1 MNENVLLVGV
11 GFMGRAYGAILKE
24 LRCPVVAIG
33 RAAAGVDEFEKA
45 TGLKAHPGGL
55 APWLEG
61 ADSVPATAIVCVGTD
76 EVTPTCRSLLL
87 AGVKRIL
94 VEKPGGASPRDI
106 ADVAAAAQLANA
118 EVLVGYNRRFYAS
131 VLEAERRIAAEGGVT
146 SIHFEFTE
154 RERDATLAKFSA
166 EIRRY
171 WILANSSHVI
181 DLAFFLAGDPFRI
194 SAEVAGSLEWHPSA
208 AQFTGSGRTARG
220 ALFSYCANWASG
232 GRWGVEV
239 MTPESRLILRPL
251 EALSIQRRG
260 SFAQEAVA
268 IDDELESRF
277 KPGLYRQVAAF
288 MRGEELHRF
297 ISIAEQSRK
306 AQGLYSAMGGYG
318 DASSANGPWSV
329 K

>member
-1 MNENVLLVGV
+1 MNENVLLVGA

-24 LRCPVVAIG
+24 LQRPVVAIG
-33 RAAAGVDEFEKA
+33 RSVAGVEEFEKA
-45 TGLKAHPGGL
+45 TGLKAHAGGV
-55 APWLEG
+55 AQWLDG
-61 ADSVPATAIVCVGTD
+61 ADSVPSTAIVCVGTD
-76 EVTPTCRSLLL
+76 EVVHTCKSLLS

-94 VEKPGGASPRDI
+94 VEKPGGASPHAI
-106 ADVAAAAQLANA
+106 ADLAAAAQSLQA

-131 VLEAERRIAAEGGVT
+131 VLEAERRVAAEGGAT
-146 SIHFEFTE
+146 SVHFEFTE
-154 RERDATLAKFSA
+154 RERDATLGKFSE

-171 WILANSSHVI
+171 WVLANSSHVI
-181 DLAFFLAGDPFRI
+181 DLAFFLAGDPVRL

-208 AQFTGSGRTARG
+208 AQFAGSGRTARG

-260 SFAQEAVA
+260 SFQLETVP
-268 IDDELESRF
+268 IDDELEARF

-288 MRGEELHRF
+288 LRGEEQHRF
-297 ISIAEQSRK
+297 ITIAEQARR
-306 AQGLYSAMGGYG
+306 AQGLYASMSGYAEATQAMGLP
-318 DASSANGPWSV
+318 NV
-329 K
+329 T

>member
-1 MNENVLLVGV
+1 MNENMLLVGV

-24 LRCPVVAIG
+24 LQCPVVAIG
-33 RAAAGVDEFEKA
+33 RSVAGVEEFEKA
-45 TGLKAHPGGL
+45 TGSKAHAGGL
-55 APWLEG
+55 AQWLEA
-61 ADSVPATAIVCVGTD
+61 ADTVPGSAIVCVGTE
-76 EVTPTCRSLLL
+76 EVAQTCRHLLS

-94 VEKPGGASPRDI
+94 VEKPGGVSPADI
-106 ADVAAAAQLANA
+106 AGLAAAAQARGA

-146 SIHFEFTE
+146 SFHFEFTE
-154 RERDATLAKFSA
+154 RERDATLAKFSD

-171 WILANSSHVI
+171 WLLANSSHVI
-181 DLAFFLAGDPFRI
+181 DLAFFLGGEPERI
-194 SAEVAGSLEWHPSA
+194 SAEVAGSLDWHPSA
-208 AQFTGSGRTARG
+208 ARFAGSGRTDRG

-251 EALSIQRRG
+251 EGLAVQRRG
-260 SFAQEAVA
+260 TFQLEAVA
-268 IDDELESRF
+268 IDDELETRF

-288 MRGEELHRF
+288 LRGEEGHRF
-297 ISIAEQSRK
+297 IGIAEQARR
-306 AQGLYSAMGGYG
+306 AQGLYARMGGYV
-318 DASSANGPWSV
+318 DAARADGLPDV

>member
-24 LRCPVVAIG
+24 LQCPVIAIG
-33 RAAAGVDEFEKA
+33 RSAAGVEEFGKS

-76 EVTPTCRSLLL
+76 EVTQTCKGLLS
-87 AGVKRIL
+87 AGVRRIL

-106 ADVAAAAQLANA
+106 ADLAAAAQLANA

-131 VLEAERRIAAEGGVT
+131 VLEAERRIAVEGGVT
-146 SIHFEFTE
+146 SAHFEFTE
-154 RERDATLAKFSA
+154 RERDATLGKFSA
-166 EIRRY
+166 EIRRH
-171 WILANSSHVI
+171 WLLANSSHVI
-181 DLAFFLAGDPFRI
+181 DLAFFLAGDPVRI
-194 SAEVAGSLEWHPSA
+194 SAEVAGSLEWHPCA
-208 AQFTGSGRTARG
+208 AQFVGSGRTAAG

-232 GRWGVEV
+232 GRWGVEL

-260 SFAQEAVA
+260 SFQLEAVP
-268 IDDELESRF
+268 IDDALEARF

-288 MRGEELHRF
+288 LRGEERHRF
-297 ISIAEQSRK
+297 ISIADQSRK
-306 AQGLYSAMGGYG
+306 AQGLYSAIGGYG
-318 DASSANGPWSV
+318 DAARANGSSDV

>member
-1 MNENVLLVGV
+1 MNENVLLAGV

-24 LRCPVVAIG
+24 LHYSVIAIG
-33 RAAAGVDEFEKA
+33 RSAAGVEEFERV
-45 TGLKAHPGGL
+45 TGLNAHAGGV
-55 APWLEG
+55 ARWLEG
-61 ADSVPATAIVCVGTD
+61 VDSVPASAIVCVGTD
-76 EVTPTCRSLLL
+76 EVTQTCRTLLS

-106 ADVAAAAQLANA
+106 ADLTAAAQRADA

-131 VLEAERRIAAEGGVT
+131 VLEAERRISAEGGVT
-146 SIHFEFTE
+146 AVHFEFTE
-154 RERDATLAKFSA
+154 RERDATLGKFS
-166 EIRRY
+166 EEVRRH
-171 WILANSSHVI
+171 WALANSSHVI
-181 DLAFFLAGDPFRI
+181 DLAFFLSGDPVRI
-194 SAEVAGSLEWHPSA
+194 STEVAGSLAWHPSA
-208 AQFTGSGRTARG
+208 AQFAGSGRTARG

-251 EALSIQRRG
+251 ETLSIQRRG
-260 SFAQEAVA
+260 SFVLETVA
-268 IDDELESRF
+268 IDDELENRF

-288 MRGEELHRF
+288 LRREEPHRF

-306 AQGLYSAMGGYG
+306 AQGLYAAMSGYG
-318 DASSANGPWSV
+318 DAASASGERGV